1 MLTVFTLRS
10 PRSVMKRNRP
20 SYRGLPSARGRYAAA
35 GWLAT
40 SAISAPRL
48 ADAEPQQNALLPA
61 GVQAAHIGPLWNLT
75 LVVCTIVFAAVL
87 LATLVALMRSRRDNA
102 VAAPDLD
109 SLTRPERRTR
119 RVVAAASIVSVVALC
134 GLIVADVLTDRALS
148 KLPVDNPVRIDMT
161 GQQWW
166 WQVQYPAGQDMAGF
180 ATANELHIPV
190 GHPVIVSLKAGD
202 VIHSFWV
209 PSLHGKKDMLPGI
222 TTSIVFRADKPGVY
236 RGQCAEFCGAQHA
249 LMAVLVIAEPP
260 ERYDAWLRQQAQPA
274 RAPLDATAQ
283 HGRDVFE
290 KSACAGCHTVRGT
303 SASGT
308 LAPDLTHLMSRQ
320 TIAAGVL
327 ANTPG
332 NLAAW
337 IRDPHAWKPGVT
349 MPAVPLSDS
358 DLQAVVT
365 WLATL
370 Q

>member
-1 MLTVFTLRS
+1 MRHRRS
-10 PRSVMKRNRP
+10 SL
-20 SYRGLPSARGRYAAA
+20 GLLSARRQSAAA
-35 GWLAT
+35 WWLV
-40 SAISAPRL
+40 ISAMSVARV
-48 ADAEPQQNALLPA
+48 ADAEPQQNTLQPA
-61 GVQAAHIGPLWNLT
+61 GVQAAHIGQLWNIT
-75 LVVCTIVFAAVL
+75 LGVCAIVFAAVL
-87 LATLVALMRSRRDNA
+87 LATLIALMRMRLGEGM
-102 VAAPDLD
+102 AAPNLD
-109 SLTRPERRTR
+109 SLTHPERRTR
-119 RVVAAASIVSVVALC
+119 RTVVAASIVSVIALC

-166 WQVQYPAGQDMAGF
+166 WQMQYPAEHGTGGF

-190 GHPVIVSLKAGD
+190 GRPIIVSLKAGD

-209 PSLHGKKDMLPGI
+209 PNLHGKKDMLPGI

-249 LMAVLVIAEPP
+249 LMAMLVIAEPS
-260 ERYDAWLRQQAQPA
+260 ERYDAWLQQQAQPA
-274 RAPLDATAQ
+274 RASLDTTAQ

-327 ANTPG
+327 ANTPN

-358 DLQAVVT
+358 DLHAVVT
-365 WLATL
+365 WLTTL

>member
-1 MLTVFTLRS
+1 MR
-10 PRSVMKRNRP
+10 RNGP
-20 SYRGLPSARGRYAAA
+20 SYRGLLSACGEFAVAR
-35 GWLAT
+35 WLAVFAL
-40 SAISAPRL
+40 SVARA
-48 ADAEPQQNALLPA
+48 ADAEPQQNALRPA
-61 GVQAAHIGPLWNLT
+61 GVQAAQIGQLWNLT
-75 LVVCTIVFAAVL
+75 LAVCAIVFAAVL
-87 LATLVALMRSRRDNA
+87 LATLVALMRNRRGNA
-102 VAAPDLD
+102 GAAPNLD

-119 RVVAAASIVSVVALC
+119 RAVVVASMVSVVALC

-166 WQVQYPAGQDMAGF
+166 WQVHYATGRNSPGF
-180 ATANELHIPV
+180 TTANELHIPV
-190 GHPVIVSLKAGD
+190 NQPVIVTLKAGD

-209 PSLHGKKDMLPGI
+209 PNLHGKKDMLPGI

-249 LMAVLVIAEPP
+249 LMAMLVIAEPP

-274 RAPLDATAQ
+274 RTSVDATAQ

-303 SASGT
+303 SANGT

-327 ANTPG
+327 ANTPA

-337 IRDPHAWKPGVT
+337 IRDPHAWKAGVA
-349 MPAVPLSDS
+349 MPAVPLSDR
-358 DLQAVVT
+358 DLHAVVT